1 MWRQLVLHTD
11 KARKCRYTDVNLILS
26 SRETL
31 LSALSYRP
39 QLQTIVNTG
48 PREIGKLHVL
58 ALLDSTRISR
68 SHGDL
73 QNSLTTATY
82 LSDLLGSTQT
92 LGIKVEA
99 AIEYEAARVLWDQGE
114 MSASIKMLQLLD
126 TSVDLRKQT
135 IRVGKPELLARLV
148 SS

>member
-1 MWRQLVLHTD
+1 M
-11 KARKCRYTDVNLILS
+11 NLILS
-26 SRETL
+26 SREAL

-39 QLQTIVNTG
+39 ELQTIVNTG
-48 PREIGKLHVL
+48 PRETGRLHIL
-58 ALLDSTRISR
+58 ALLNSTRISR

-82 LSDLLGSTQT
+82 LSDLVASTHA
-92 LGIKVEA
+92 LGINVEA
-99 AIEYEAARVLWDQGE
+99 AVEYEAARVLWDQGE

-135 IRVGKPELLARLV
+135 IHVGKPELLARLV
-148 SS
+148 SLCLLPNLEHVTKSSGPSNS